1 MPRYAKYTKT
11 IDKKKNV
18 VKGYKRWVDPFP
30 TVRGTL
36 PEKMVYAGLSA
47 RGIRFNYANQFQFNN
62 SDVDFYQQYTPDFL
76 LPDLKIIIEVQ
87 GYYWHTKPATQEADA
102 FKLAVYEMFG
112 YRALAWWDYEIE
124 TDINRLF
131 MRDIPGYP
139 VKQNASTE
147 FMATQKFNRDDSAG
161 VKTLNRKRGLRLAY
175 RKKPVGVKTKKK
187 KYNSYSIGVK

>member
-1 MPRYAKYTKT
+1 MPRYAKYSKT
-11 IDKKKNV
+11 IDKKKNT

-30 TVRGTL
+30 NVKGTV
-36 PEKMVYAGLSA
+36 PEKMVYAGLVA
-47 RGIRFNYANQFQFNN
+47 RGIRFNYVNSFQFNN
-62 SDVDFYQQYTPDFL
+62 ADVDFYQTYTPDFL
-76 LPDLKIIIEVQ
+76 LPDLKVIIEVQ
-87 GYYWHTKPATQEADA
+87 GYYWHTQAKTQEADA

-131 MRDIPGYP
+131 MRDLPGYA
-139 VKQNASTE
+139 VQARNSTE
-147 FMATQKFNRDDSAG
+147 FLATSKIARDDSAG
-161 VKTLNRKRGLRLAY
+161 VKTMNRRRGLRLAY

>member
-1 MPRYAKYTKT
+1 MPRYATY
-11 IDKKKNV
+11 KKKIEPKKYQI
-18 VKGYKRWVDPFP
+18 KGYKRWVDPFP
-30 TVRGTL
+30 NVKGTV
-36 PEKMVYAGLSA
+36 PEKMVYAGLVA
-47 RGIRFNYANQFQFNN
+47 RGIRFNYVNSFQFNN
-62 SDVDFYQQYTPDFL
+62 ADVDFFQTYTPDFL

-87 GYYWHTKPATQEADA
+87 GYYWHTQPKTQEADA

-124 TDINRLF
+124 TDLNRLF
-131 MRDIPGYP
+131 IRDIPGYA
-139 VKQNASTE
+139 VQQRNSTE
-147 FMATQKFNRDDSAG
+147 FLATSKIARDDSAG